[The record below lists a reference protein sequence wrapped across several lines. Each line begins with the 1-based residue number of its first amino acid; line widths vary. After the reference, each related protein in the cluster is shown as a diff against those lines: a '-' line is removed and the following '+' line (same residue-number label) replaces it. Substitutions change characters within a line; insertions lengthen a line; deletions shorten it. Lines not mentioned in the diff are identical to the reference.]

1 MQHGIAIYIYML
13 WPNTRVQVVIKSLNI
28 IIIITSMDDS
38 LDQSPQQLEKNLSE
52 YKEQSKEVRLLGDG
66 SHGMYI
72 FYY

>member
-1 MQHGIAIYIYML
+1 
-13 WPNTRVQVVIKSLNI
+13 
-28 IIIITSMDDS
+28 MDDS

-66 SHGMYI
+66 SHDMYV

>member
-1 MQHGIAIYIYML
+1 
-13 WPNTRVQVVIKSLNI
+13 
-28 IIIITSMDDS
+28 MDDS